1 VDQGLKVLFDRALS
15 NEPLPPPG
23 ELAQEAMAGGRRQ
36 RRRRHLVVG
45 GAAGVVTALATV
57 FALNVATAEPDT
69 AKAMSFATR
78 PGCTQVATE
87 IPVFLNDDIT
97 DAQRASLD
105 AWLRS
110 DPRLRQVRY
119 ESRET
124 AYEKFRQMYR
134 HAPDL
139 VAAVKPGQLPES
151 FRIEVARGTAW
162 TALRDEIQ
170 ARPGVEEV
178 VDKVCASGQRPG
190 EGE

>member
-1 VDQGLKVLFDRALS
+1 MDQGLKVLFDRALS

-23 ELAQEAMAGGRRQ
+23 DLAQEAMAGGRRR

-45 GAAGVVTALATV
+45 GAAGVVTVLATV
-57 FALNVATAEPDT
+57 FALNLATAEPDT
-69 AKAMSFATR
+69 AKAISFATR

-87 IPVFLNDDIT
+87 IPVFLTQDIT

-119 ESRET
+119 ESKET
-124 AYEKFRQMYR
+124 AYEKFRQTYR
-134 HAPDL
+134 DAPDL
-139 VAAVKPGQLPES
+139 IAAVKPGQLPES

-162 TALRDEIQ
+162 TALQEEIR
-170 ARPGVEEV
+170 ARPGVEDV
-178 VDKVCASGQRPG
+178 VGEECAGGKRPG